1 MTTPAYEE
9 TPTTNGNGH
18 IDADED
24 ITMDTGEEAATNAN
38 TSMEIDAPVPIPSLY
53 YRSST
58 LMAEI
63 WKRVCTAYSRVPG
76 VHIFSLEEP
85 QRRVENAFTPRW
97 MPLGPPRLGPRD
109 GGYGWYFRNANA
121 ATPSF
126 DAHNPSTY
134 LIDSGLWTACQ
145 QSRNIMCDAY
155 DFDSWNRII
164 ASHPDLFYNELKR
177 QSLMDF
183 PSAIWDWQMLLGGN
197 LWALCTLPNIALELN
212 PAWGHGLSPTDHE
225 ANSNHFI
232 VKYIAELASMT
243 STNTTIWFVDERFK
257 RKIIAP
263 TQQQATMEHR
273 RRVFQ
278 GSDRQYVQV
287 MGNGF
292 PLDHDRWEL
301 VPQKMLPMTD
311 PPICDPFGPGG
322 HMWTWKEDLLDPNGD
337 GLHWSGEWFIHTL
350 QYYII
355 QARVKAEREMDRKE
369 AKAKALTDRI
379 DGKPENGGS
388 NDGSPTDSH
397 SNGKSSTG
405 SDSNN
410 GSSTNSYSK
419 DESPAYSHSKDGSP
433 PNNYSNNGSP
443 TNSNHSEKENSNGE
457 HLDDQNGDRTSDD
470 GRLNEKTIK
479 ETNSYSSDIDFN
491 GTEVNRFGLLAVEFF

>member
-183 PSAIWDWQMLLGGN
+183 PVRAHFRDLG
-197 LWALCTLPNIALELN
+197 
-212 PAWGHGLSPTDHE
+212 
-225 ANSNHFI
+225 
-232 VKYIAELASMT
+232 K
-243 STNTTIWFVDERFK
+243 
-257 RKIIAP
+257 
-263 TQQQATMEHR
+263 
-273 RRVFQ
+273 
-278 GSDRQYVQV
+278 
-287 MGNGF
+287 
-292 PLDHDRWEL
+292 
-301 VPQKMLPMTD
+301 
-311 PPICDPFGPGG
+311 
-322 HMWTWKEDLLDPNGD
+322 
-337 GLHWSGEWFIHTL
+337 
-350 QYYII
+350 
-355 QARVKAEREMDRKE
+355 
-369 AKAKALTDRI
+369 DRI
-379 DGKPENGGS
+379 
-388 NDGSPTDSH
+388 
-397 SNGKSSTG
+397 
-405 SDSNN
+405 
-410 GSSTNSYSK
+410 
-419 DESPAYSHSKDGSP
+419 
-433 PNNYSNNGSP
+433 
-443 TNSNHSEKENSNGE
+443 
-457 HLDDQNGDRTSDD
+457 
-470 GRLNEKTIK
+470 
-479 ETNSYSSDIDFN
+479 
-491 GTEVNRFGLLAVEFF
+491 FGLFPNKDLIFLQSTKI